1 MEAKWYRAMQCAQG
15 KMLREYF
22 SRVSVESLSRRYG
35 YMYRDSLH
43 FFRIYG
49 FFQKILIFGC
59 MKWTR
64 QNLYSQYVLA
74 ILCLLFSARG
84 SWASEFVSGPNPSNM
99 TQKVADKVTGKIMTA
114 DGEPLAGASVMIRG
128 TKIGT
133 TADIDGNYSIN
144 APGEGESYVLVFQY
158 LGMKTKE
165 ITVSRQRLLDVRLED
180 DNELEGSVIV
190 GAYGTK
196 QSREDLIGS
205 AFQVNAEQLK
215 DKPKTRI
222 DNLLSGLVPGM
233 SIEPNTDAA
242 GTTRSR
248 YETRIRGEASLSAS
262 NEPLWVID
270 GVPVYTG
277 GRTNQMA
284 GTSYTVSPLSYLNPD
299 DIESIT
305 VLKDADQVTI
315 YGADGSNGV
324 ILVTT
329 KSGTKNKPLSV
340 SARVNFGVATIDKS
354 TEFRMM
360 SQKQYLEV
368 AKEAWVNAGKNL
380 NTFPYQDNDYNSYST
395 TDTDWSKEYFGVGTN
410 LYADLSLT
418 SGTDKMSNYVTGS
431 YYRTN
436 NTVKGDS
443 QQRFSFRTRNTYD
456 FTDWLKVNAQLSASY
471 NDNDLFPLYR
481 GYLETLPILEPYL
494 NDGSFRLYNK
504 VYDSAT
510 GWSMQKFTKNE
521 VPDREANTNR
531 QRSVV
536 TSANFSAEVKIIDGL
551 KFTAQYAID
560 YTHSHEDI
568 YYSRMT
574 LDGMDSAGNPK
585 GSSRRADASYMNWTN
600 VERLNF
606 DRKFADR
613 HSVSAYAGIEL
624 RQVKY
629 QTLYATGSG
638 FMNDNIQE
646 VGYADESSRKGYSSA
661 NIERKMS
668 FLGRAVYSY
677 DSRYYA
683 SFNVRRDGNSDFGE
697 YSRWSNFWSAGLS
710 WNVHKER
717 FFHSELVKMLKFK
730 ASFGFTGNSRVDTS
744 GADGTYVYGSS
755 YSYAG
760 NTGAIIGSVP
770 NPGLSWEKTRMINAG
785 VRIELKKILDIELE
799 YYDNVTSD
807 MLSKIYVSRVLS
819 SDRISSNIG
828 RMRNT
833 GIELSLSSTNL
844 ARRNFTWTTNF
855 NMAHNTNKILE
866 LYNGVPTSFGS
877 YAWMEGYDS
886 QTWNLV
892 RWAGV
897 DPSDGSP
904 MWYDKNGNV
913 TRTFS
918 TANRVPDKTRTPLLS
933 GGLVNNM
940 SWKNWTLSFQ
950 INYLIGGYALPT
962 YAGIYFKDGYDII
975 SANQAVEVYKYRW
988 TTAGVPAKFPKVS
1001 NLSSKSAMNSTR
1013 FLYNRTNFDLTNV
1026 ALTYNIPQSLL
1037 AKMRLKSASASLI
1050 IDNLYLFTP
1059 DQKKGLNS
1067 YKTMMYGYPRTR
1079 TLTLGINVGF

>member
-1 MEAKWYRAMQCAQG
+1 
-15 KMLREYF
+15 
-22 SRVSVESLSRRYG
+22 
-35 YMYRDSLH
+35 
-43 FFRIYG
+43 
-49 FFQKILIFGC
+49 

-64 QNLYSQYVLA
+64 QILRSQIALTVLYLS
-74 ILCLLFSARG
+74 FSSPTVQASEVDKVFRG
-84 SWASEFVSGPNPSNM
+84 SALTETSPEIV
-99 TQKVADKVTGKIMTA
+99 TDKVTGKISTV
-114 DGEPLAGASVMIRG
+114 DGEPLAGASVMIKG

-133 TADIDGNYSIN
+133 TADIDGNYNIK

-158 LGMKTKE
+158 LGMHTKE
-165 ITVSRQRLLDVRLED
+165 ITVSSQRKLNVRLEQ
-180 DNELEGSVIV
+180 DNELDGSVIV

-205 AFQVNAEQLK
+205 AFQVNADQLK

-329 KSGTKNKPLSV
+329 KSGSKNKPLTV
-340 SARVNFGVATIDKS
+340 SARVNFGVAAIDKS
-354 TEFRMM
+354 TQFRMM
-360 SQKQYLEV
+360 SQKQYLTV
-368 AKEAWVNAGKNL
+368 AKEAWVNAGNSL
-380 NTFPYQDNDYNSYST
+380 ANFPYQDNDYNTYST
-395 TDTDWSKEYFGVGTN
+395 TDTDWSKEYLGVGTN

-418 SGTDKMSNYVTGS
+418 SGTEKTSNYVTGS
-431 YYRTN
+431 YYQTN

-443 QQRFSFRTRNTYD
+443 QQRFSFRTRNTFD
-456 FTDWLKVNAQLSASY
+456 FTKWLKLNAQLSASY
-471 NDNDLFPLYR
+471 NTNDLFPLYR
-481 GYLETLPILEPYL
+481 GFLETLPILEPYMS
-494 NDGSFRLYNK
+494 DGSFRLYNK
-504 VYDSAT
+504 VYSSG
-510 GWSMQKFTKNE
+510 GWVMQKFTKNE
-521 VPDREANTNR
+521 VPSREANTNK

-536 TSANFSAEVKIIDGL
+536 TSANFSLEAKIIDGL
-551 KFTAQYAID
+551 KFTSHYAID

-568 YYSRMT
+568 YYSRLT
-574 LDGMDSAGNPK
+574 LNGMDSAGNPK

-606 DRKFADR
+606 DRKFAEK

-646 VGYADESSRKGYSSA
+646 VGYADEASRKGYSSA

-683 SFNVRRDGNSDFGE
+683 SFNIRRDGNSDFGE

-710 WNVHKER
+710 WNIHKEK
-717 FFHSELVKMLKFK
+717 FFHNELIKMLKLK
-730 ASFGFTGNSRVDTS
+730 ASYGFTGNSRVDTS

-760 NTGAIIGSVP
+760 STGAVIGSVP
-770 NPGLSWEKTRMINAG
+770 NPGLSWEKTRMVNAG
-785 VRIELKKILDIELE
+785 VRIELRKIIDIELE
-799 YYDNVTSD
+799 YYNNVTSD

-828 RMRNT
+828 RMRNS
-833 GIELSLSSTNL
+833 GIELNLSSTNF
-844 ARRNFTWTTNF
+844 ARKNFTWTTNF
-855 NMAHNTNKILE
+855 NIAHNSNKILE

-904 MWYDKNGNV
+904 MWYDKNGNI

-918 TANRVPDKTRTPLLS
+918 TANRVPYKSKTPLLS
-933 GGLVNNM
+933 GGLVNNL

-988 TTAGVPAKFPKVS
+988 TTPGVPSKFPKVS
-1001 NLSSKSAMNSTR
+1001 QLSSKSAMNSTR
-1013 FLYNRTNFDLTNV
+1013 FIYNRTNFDLTNV
-1026 ALTYNIPQSLL
+1026 ALTYNIPDKVLTRL
-1037 AKMRLKSASASLI
+1037 RLKSASASMV
-1050 IDNLYLFTP
+1050 IDNLYIFTP
-1059 DQKKGLNS
+1059 DQKSGLNS

-1079 TLTLGINVGF
+1079 TLTLGVNIGF

>member
-1 MEAKWYRAMQCAQG
+1 
-15 KMLREYF
+15 
-22 SRVSVESLSRRYG
+22 
-35 YMYRDSLH
+35 
-43 FFRIYG
+43 
-49 FFQKILIFGC
+49 

-64 QNLYSQYVLA
+64 RKLYGLNALA
-74 ILCLLFSARG
+74 VLCLLFSAPDSR
-84 SWASEFVSGPNPSNM
+84 ASEGALR
-99 TQKVADKVTGKIMTA
+99 ADSHEIIEQNTDRVTGRIMA
-114 DGEPLAGASVMIRG
+114 SDGEPLAGASVMIRG

-133 TADIDGNYSIN
+133 TADADGNFSIK
-144 APGEGESYVLVFQY
+144 APEEGESYMLVFQY
-158 LGMKTKE
+158 LGMRTKE
-165 ITVSRQRLLDVRLED
+165 IAVSTQRKLDVRLEE
-180 DNELEGSVIV
+180 DNQLEGSFIV

-205 AFQVNAEQLK
+205 AFQVNADQLK

-233 SIEPNTDAA
+233 TIEPNTDAA

-329 KSGTKNKPLSV
+329 KSGAKNKPLAV

-368 AKEAWVNAGKNL
+368 AKEAWANAGNNL
-380 NTFPYQDNDYNSYST
+380 STFPYQDNEYNSYST
-395 TDTDWSKEYFGVGTN
+395 TDTDWSKEYLGVGTN
-410 LYADLSLT
+410 LYADVSLT

-443 QQRFSFRTRNTYD
+443 QQRFSIRTRNTYD
-456 FTDWLKVNAQLSASY
+456 FTGWLKVNAQLSASY
-471 NDNDLFPLYR
+471 NNNDLFPLYR
-481 GYLETLPILEPYL
+481 GYLETLPILEPYMS
-494 NDGSFRLYNK
+494 DGSFRLYNK
-504 VYDSAT
+504 VYDAKEG
-510 GWSMQKFTKNE
+510 GWTMQKFTKNE
-521 VPDREANTNR
+521 VPEREANTNR

-536 TSANFSAEVKIIDGL
+536 TSANFSAEMKIIDGL

-568 YYSRMT
+568 YYSRVT

-585 GSSRRADASYMNWTN
+585 GSSRRADASYINWTN

-606 DRKFADR
+606 DRKFADK

-646 VGYADESSRKGYSSA
+646 VGYADESSRKGYSSS

-677 DSRYYA
+677 DSRYYV
-683 SFNVRRDGNSDFGE
+683 SFNIRRDGNSDFGE
-697 YSRWSNFWSAGLS
+697 YSRWSNFWSTGVS
-710 WNVHKER
+710 WNAHKEK
-717 FFHSELVKMLKFK
+717 FFRSELVKMLKFK

-760 NTGAIIGSVP
+760 ITGAVIGSVP

-785 VRIELKKILDIELE
+785 VRIELKKILDIE
-799 YYDNVTSD
+799 
-807 MLSKIYVSRVLS
+807 
-819 SDRISSNIG
+819 
-828 RMRNT
+828 
-833 GIELSLSSTNL
+833 
-844 ARRNFTWTTNF
+844 
-855 NMAHNTNKILE
+855 
-866 LYNGVPTSFGS
+866 
-877 YAWMEGYDS
+877 
-886 QTWNLV
+886 
-892 RWAGV
+892 
-897 DPSDGSP
+897 
-904 MWYDKNGNV
+904 
-913 TRTFS
+913 
-918 TANRVPDKTRTPLLS
+918 
-933 GGLVNNM
+933 
-940 SWKNWTLSFQ
+940 
-950 INYLIGGYALPT
+950 
-962 YAGIYFKDGYDII
+962 
-975 SANQAVEVYKYRW
+975 
-988 TTAGVPAKFPKVS
+988 
-1001 NLSSKSAMNSTR
+1001 
-1013 FLYNRTNFDLTNV
+1013 
-1026 ALTYNIPQSLL
+1026 
-1037 AKMRLKSASASLI
+1037 
-1050 IDNLYLFTP
+1050 
-1059 DQKKGLNS
+1059 
-1067 YKTMMYGYPRTR
+1067 
-1079 TLTLGINVGF
+1079 

>member
-1 MEAKWYRAMQCAQG
+1 M
-15 KMLREYF
+15 
-22 SRVSVESLSRRYG
+22 YG
-35 YMYRDSLH
+35 L
-43 FFRIYG
+43 
-49 FFQKILIFGC
+49 
-59 MKWTR
+59 
-64 QNLYSQYVLA
+64 NALA
-74 ILCLLFSARG
+74 VLCLLFSAPDSR
-84 SWASEFVSGPNPSNM
+84 ASEGALR
-99 TQKVADKVTGKIMTA
+99 ADSHEIIEQNTDRVTGRIMAA

-133 TADIDGNYSIN
+133 TADADGNYSIK
-144 APGEGESYVLVFQY
+144 APEEGESYVLVFQY
-158 LGMKTKE
+158 LGMRTKE
-165 ITVSRQRLLDVRLED
+165 IAVSTQRKLDVRLEE
-180 DNELEGSVIV
+180 DNQLEGSFIV

-205 AFQVNAEQLK
+205 AFQVNADQLK

-233 SIEPNTDAA
+233 TIEPNTDAA

-329 KSGTKNKPLSV
+329 KSGAKNKPLAV

-368 AKEAWVNAGKNL
+368 AKEAWANAGKNL
-380 NTFPYQDNDYNSYST
+380 NTFPYQDNEYNSYST
-395 TDTDWSKEYFGVGTN
+395 TDTDWSKEYLGVGTN
-410 LYADLSLT
+410 LYADVSLT

-443 QQRFSFRTRNTYD
+443 QQRFSIRTRNTYD
-456 FTDWLKVNAQLSASY
+456 FTGWLKVNAQLSASY
-471 NDNDLFPLYR
+471 NNNDLFPLYR
-481 GYLETLPILEPYL
+481 GYLETLPILEPYMS
-494 NDGSFRLYNK
+494 DGSFRLYNK
-504 VYDSAT
+504 VYDAKEG
-510 GWSMQKFTKNE
+510 GWTMQKFTKNE
-521 VPDREANTNR
+521 VPEREANTNR

-536 TSANFSAEVKIIDGL
+536 TSANFSAEMKIIDGL

-568 YYSRMT
+568 YFSRVT

-585 GSSRRADASYMNWTN
+585 GSSRRADASYINWTN

-606 DRKFADR
+606 DRKFADK

-646 VGYADESSRKGYSSA
+646 VGYADESSRKGYSSS

-677 DSRYYA
+677 DSRYYV
-683 SFNVRRDGNSDFGE
+683 SFNIRRDGNSDFGE
-697 YSRWSNFWSAGLS
+697 YSRWSNFWSTGVS
-710 WNVHKER
+710 WNAHKEK
-717 FFHSELVKMLKFK
+717 FFRSE
-730 ASFGFTGNSRVDTS
+730 
-744 GADGTYVYGSS
+744 
-755 YSYAG
+755 
-760 NTGAIIGSVP
+760 
-770 NPGLSWEKTRMINAG
+770 
-785 VRIELKKILDIELE
+785 
-799 YYDNVTSD
+799 
-807 MLSKIYVSRVLS
+807 
-819 SDRISSNIG
+819 
-828 RMRNT
+828 
-833 GIELSLSSTNL
+833 
-844 ARRNFTWTTNF
+844 
-855 NMAHNTNKILE
+855 
-866 LYNGVPTSFGS
+866 
-877 YAWMEGYDS
+877 
-886 QTWNLV
+886 
-892 RWAGV
+892 
-897 DPSDGSP
+897 
-904 MWYDKNGNV
+904 
-913 TRTFS
+913 
-918 TANRVPDKTRTPLLS
+918 
-933 GGLVNNM
+933 
-940 SWKNWTLSFQ
+940 
-950 INYLIGGYALPT
+950 
-962 YAGIYFKDGYDII
+962 
-975 SANQAVEVYKYRW
+975 
-988 TTAGVPAKFPKVS
+988 
-1001 NLSSKSAMNSTR
+1001 
-1013 FLYNRTNFDLTNV
+1013 
-1026 ALTYNIPQSLL
+1026 
-1037 AKMRLKSASASLI
+1037 
-1050 IDNLYLFTP
+1050 
-1059 DQKKGLNS
+1059 
-1067 YKTMMYGYPRTR
+1067 
-1079 TLTLGINVGF
+1079 

>member
-1 MEAKWYRAMQCAQG
+1 
-15 KMLREYF
+15 
-22 SRVSVESLSRRYG
+22 
-35 YMYRDSLH
+35 
-43 FFRIYG
+43 
-49 FFQKILIFGC
+49 

-64 QNLYSQYVLA
+64 RKLYGLNALA
-74 ILCLLFSARG
+74 VLCLLFPAPDSR
-84 SWASEFVSGPNPSNM
+84 ASEGALR
-99 TQKVADKVTGKIMTA
+99 ADSHEIIEQNTDRVTGKIMAA

-133 TADIDGNYSIN
+133 TADADGNFSIK
-144 APGEGESYVLVFQY
+144 APEEGESYVLVFQY
-158 LGMKTKE
+158 LGMRTKE
-165 ITVSRQRLLDVRLED
+165 IAVSTQRKLDVRLEE
-180 DNELEGSVIV
+180 DNQLEGSFIV

-205 AFQVNAEQLK
+205 AFQVNADQLK

-233 SIEPNTDAA
+233 TIEPNTDAA

-329 KSGTKNKPLSV
+329 KSGAKNKPLAV

-368 AKEAWVNAGKNL
+368 AKEAWANAGKNL
-380 NTFPYQDNDYNSYST
+380 STFPYQDNEYNSYST
-395 TDTDWSKEYFGVGTN
+395 TDTDWSKEYFGVGTD
-410 LYADLSLT
+410 LYADVSLT

-436 NTVKGDS
+436 NTVKGDN
-443 QQRFSFRTRNTYD
+443 QQRFSIRTRNTYD
-456 FTDWLKVNAQLSASY
+456 FTGWLKVNAQLSASY
-471 NDNDLFPLYR
+471 NNNDLFPLYR
-481 GYLETLPILEPYL
+481 GYLETLPILEPYM

-504 VYDSAT
+504 VYDVEKG
-510 GWSMQKFTKNE
+510 GWTMQKFTKNE
-521 VPDREANTNR
+521 VPKREANTNR

-536 TSANFSAEVKIIDGL
+536 TSANFSAEMKIIDGL

-568 YYSRMT
+568 YYSRVT

-585 GSSRRADASYMNWTN
+585 GSSRRADASYINWTN

-606 DRKFADR
+606 DRKFADK

-646 VGYADESSRKGYSSA
+646 VGYADESSRKGYSSS

-677 DSRYYA
+677 DSRYYV
-683 SFNVRRDGNSDFGE
+683 SFNIRRDGNSDFGE
-697 YSRWSNFWSAGLS
+697 YSRWSNFWSTGVS
-710 WNVHKER
+710 WNAHKEK
-717 FFHSELVKMLKFK
+717 FFRSELVKMLKFK

-744 GADGTYVYGSS
+744 GADGT
-755 YSYAG
+755 
-760 NTGAIIGSVP
+760 
-770 NPGLSWEKTRMINAG
+770 
-785 VRIELKKILDIELE
+785 
-799 YYDNVTSD
+799 
-807 MLSKIYVSRVLS
+807 
-819 SDRISSNIG
+819 
-828 RMRNT
+828 
-833 GIELSLSSTNL
+833 
-844 ARRNFTWTTNF
+844 
-855 NMAHNTNKILE
+855 
-866 LYNGVPTSFGS
+866 
-877 YAWMEGYDS
+877 
-886 QTWNLV
+886 
-892 RWAGV
+892 
-897 DPSDGSP
+897 
-904 MWYDKNGNV
+904 
-913 TRTFS
+913 
-918 TANRVPDKTRTPLLS
+918 
-933 GGLVNNM
+933 
-940 SWKNWTLSFQ
+940 
-950 INYLIGGYALPT
+950 
-962 YAGIYFKDGYDII
+962 
-975 SANQAVEVYKYRW
+975 
-988 TTAGVPAKFPKVS
+988 
-1001 NLSSKSAMNSTR
+1001 
-1013 FLYNRTNFDLTNV
+1013 
-1026 ALTYNIPQSLL
+1026 
-1037 AKMRLKSASASLI
+1037 
-1050 IDNLYLFTP
+1050 
-1059 DQKKGLNS
+1059 
-1067 YKTMMYGYPRTR
+1067 
-1079 TLTLGINVGF
+1079 

>member
-1 MEAKWYRAMQCAQG
+1 
-15 KMLREYF
+15 
-22 SRVSVESLSRRYG
+22 
-35 YMYRDSLH
+35 
-43 FFRIYG
+43 
-49 FFQKILIFGC
+49 

-64 QNLYSQYVLA
+64 RKLYGLNALA
-74 ILCLLFSARG
+74 VLCLLFPAPDSR
-84 SWASEFVSGPNPSNM
+84 ASEGALR
-99 TQKVADKVTGKIMTA
+99 ADSHEIIEQNTDRVTGRIMAA

-133 TADIDGNYSIN
+133 TADADGNYSIK
-144 APGEGESYVLVFQY
+144 APEEGESYVLVFQY
-158 LGMKTKE
+158 LGMRTKE
-165 ITVSRQRLLDVRLED
+165 IAVSTQRKLDVRLEE
-180 DNELEGSVIV
+180 DNQLEGSFIV

-205 AFQVNAEQLK
+205 AFQVNADQLK

-233 SIEPNTDAA
+233 TIEPNTDAA

-329 KSGTKNKPLSV
+329 KSGAKNKPLAV

-380 NTFPYQDNDYNSYST
+380 NTFPYQDNEYNSYST

-410 LYADLSLT
+410 LYADVSLT

-443 QQRFSFRTRNTYD
+443 QQRFSIRTRNTYD
-456 FTDWLKVNAQLSASY
+456 FTGWLKVNAQLSASY
-471 NDNDLFPLYR
+471 NNNDLFPLYR
-481 GYLETLPILEPYL
+481 GYLETLPILEPYM

-504 VYDSAT
+504 VYDVEKG
-510 GWSMQKFTKNE
+510 GWTMQKFTKNE
-521 VPDREANTNR
+521 VPKREANTNR

-536 TSANFSAEVKIIDGL
+536 TSANFSAEMKIIDGL

-568 YYSRMT
+568 YYSRVT

-585 GSSRRADASYMNWTN
+585 GSSRRADASYINWTN

-606 DRKFADR
+606 DRKFADK

-646 VGYADESSRKGYSSA
+646 VGYADESSRKGYSSS

-668 FLGRAVYSY
+668 FLGSAVYSY
-677 DSRYYA
+677 DSRYYV
-683 SFNVRRDGNSDFGE
+683 SFNIRRDGNSDFGE
-697 YSRWSNFWSAGLS
+697 YSRWSNFWSTGVS
-710 WNVHKER
+710 WNAHKE
-717 FFHSELVKMLKFK
+717 
-730 ASFGFTGNSRVDTS
+730 
-744 GADGTYVYGSS
+744 
-755 YSYAG
+755 
-760 NTGAIIGSVP
+760 
-770 NPGLSWEKTRMINAG
+770 
-785 VRIELKKILDIELE
+785 KILPQRAGQDAEIQGL
-799 YYDNVTSD
+799 
-807 MLSKIYVSRVLS
+807 LRIYRQ
-819 SDRISSNIG
+819 
-828 RMRNT
+828 
-833 GIELSLSSTNL
+833 L
-844 ARRNFTWTTNF
+844 ARR
-855 NMAHNTNKILE
+855 H
-866 LYNGVPTSFGS
+866 
-877 YAWMEGYDS
+877 
-886 QTWNLV
+886 V
-892 RWAGV
+892 R
-897 DPSDGSP
+897 
-904 MWYDKNGNV
+904 
-913 TRTFS
+913 R
-918 TANRVPDKTRTPLLS
+918 
-933 GGLVNNM
+933 
-940 SWKNWTLSFQ
+940 
-950 INYLIGGYALPT
+950 
-962 YAGIYFKDGYDII
+962 
-975 SANQAVEVYKYRW
+975 
-988 TTAGVPAKFPKVS
+988 
-1001 NLSSKSAMNSTR
+1001 
-1013 FLYNRTNFDLTNV
+1013 
-1026 ALTYNIPQSLL
+1026 
-1037 AKMRLKSASASLI
+1037 
-1050 IDNLYLFTP
+1050 
-1059 DQKKGLNS
+1059 
-1067 YKTMMYGYPRTR
+1067 
-1079 TLTLGINVGF
+1079 

>member
-1 MEAKWYRAMQCAQG
+1 MR
-15 KMLREYF
+15 
-22 SRVSVESLSRRYG
+22 
-35 YMYRDSLH
+35 
-43 FFRIYG
+43 
-49 FFQKILIFGC
+49 
-59 MKWTR
+59 WTR
-64 QNLYSQYVLA
+64 QIVAGRKALA
-74 ILCLLFSARG
+74 LITLVISFAGRANAAEDSSG
-84 SWASEFVSGPNPSNM
+84 SPANGPKTIPAAHAGS
-99 TQKVADKVTGKIMTA
+99 TRPATGQDKPQDIVKGKITTA
-114 DGEPLAGASVMIRG
+114 DGEPLAGAGVMIKG
-128 TKIGT
+128 TGKGT
-133 TADIDGNYSIN
+133 TADIDGNFQIQ
-144 APGEGESYVLVFQY
+144 APGQGESYILVFQY
-158 LGMKTKE
+158 LGMQTKE
-165 ITVSRQRLLDVRLED
+165 VVVSTQRTLDIHLEQ
-180 DNELEGSVIV
+180 DNELNGSVIV
-190 GAYGTK
+190 GAYGTR

-205 AFQVNAEQLK
+205 AFQVNADQLK
-215 DKPKTRI
+215 DKPKARI
-222 DNLLSGLVPGM
+222 DNLLGGLVPGM

-270 GVPVYTG
+270 GVPMYTG

-329 KSGTKNKPLSV
+329 KSGAKNKPLSV
-340 SARVNFGVATIDKS
+340 SARVNFGVASIDKS

-360 SQKQYLEV
+360 SQQQYLTV
-368 AKEAWVNAGKNL
+368 AKEAWVNAGNNL
-380 NTFPYQDNDYNSYST
+380 KSFPYQDNDYNSYST
-395 TDTDWSKEYFGVGTN
+395 TDTDWSKEYLGIGTDI
-410 LYADLSLT
+410 YADVSLS
-418 SGTDKMSNYVTGS
+418 SGTDKVSNYATGS
-431 YYRTN
+431 YYRSS

-456 FTDWLKVNAQLSASY
+456 FTQWLKVNAQLSASY

-494 NDGSFRLYNK
+494 SDGSFRLYNK
-504 VYDSAT
+504 VLDAEK
-510 GWSMQKFTKNE
+510 GWTMQKFTKNE
-521 VPDREANTNR
+521 VPDREANKNR
-531 QRSVV
+531 QRSVM
-536 TSANFSAEVKIIDGL
+536 TSANFSAEARIIDGL
-551 KFTAQYAID
+551 KFTAQFAID

-568 YYSRMT
+568 YYSRLT

-606 DRKFADR
+606 DRKFADK

-661 NIERKMS
+661 NVERKMS

-683 SFNVRRDGNSDFGE
+683 SLNIRRDGNSDFGE
-697 YSRWSNFWSAGLS
+697 YSRWSNFWSAGVS
-710 WNVHKER
+710 WNIHKES
-717 FFHSELVKMLKFK
+717 FFHSELIKMLKVK
-730 ASFGFTGNSRVDTS
+730 ASFGYTGNSRVDTS

-755 YSYAG
+755 YAYAG
-760 NTGAIIGSVP
+760 STGAVIGSVP
-770 NPGLSWEKTRMINAG
+770 NPGLSWEKTRMVNAG
-785 VRIELKKILDIELE
+785 VRIELRKIIDLELE

-828 RMRNT
+828 KMRNR
-833 GIELSLSSTNL
+833 GVEMSLSSTNF
-844 ARRNFTWTTNF
+844 ARRDFTWTTNF
-855 NMAHNTNKILE
+855 NIAHNSNKILE

-897 DPSDGSP
+897 DPTDGSP
-904 MWYDKNGNV
+904 MWYDKNGNI
-913 TRTFS
+913 TRS
-918 TANRVPDKTRTPLLS
+918 YSVANRVPYKAKTPIAS
-933 GGLVNNM
+933 GGIVNNF
-940 SWKNWTLSFQ
+940 SLRNWTLSFQ

-962 YAGIYFKDGYDII
+962 YASIYFKDGYDII
-975 SANQAVEVYKYRW
+975 SGNQAVEVYKYRW
-988 TTAGVPAKFPKVS
+988 TTPGVPSKFPRVS
-1001 NLSSKSAMNSTR
+1001 QVSSKSAMNSTR

-1026 ALTYNIPQSLL
+1026 TVTYNLPEKVLGRT
-1037 AKMRLKSASASLI
+1037 RLKTASASLI
-1050 IDNLYLFTP
+1050 IDNLYLLTP

-1079 TLTLGINVGF
+1079 TLTIGVNVGF

>member
-1 MEAKWYRAMQCAQG
+1 
-15 KMLREYF
+15 
-22 SRVSVESLSRRYG
+22 
-35 YMYRDSLH
+35 
-43 FFRIYG
+43 
-49 FFQKILIFGC
+49 

-64 QNLYSQYVLA
+64 QILRSQIALTV
-74 ILCLLFSARG
+74 LCLSFSSPTVQASEVDKVFRG
-84 SWASEFVSGPNPSNM
+84 SALTETSPE
-99 TQKVADKVTGKIMTA
+99 TAADKVTGKISTV
-114 DGEPLAGASVMIRG
+114 DGEPLAGASVMIKG

-133 TADIDGNYSIN
+133 TADIDGNYSIK
-144 APGEGESYVLVFQY
+144 APSEGESYVLVFQY
-158 LGMKTKE
+158 LGMRTKE
-165 ITVSRQRLLDVRLED
+165 ITVSYQRKLNVRLEQ
-180 DNELEGSVIV
+180 DNELDGSVIV

-205 AFQVNAEQLK
+205 AFQVNADQLK

-277 GRTNQMA
+277 GRTNQMV

-329 KSGTKNKPLSV
+329 KSGSKNKPLTV

-354 TEFRMM
+354 TQFRMM
-360 SQKQYLEV
+360 SQEQYLTV
-368 AKEAWVNAGKNL
+368 AKEAWVNAGNSL
-380 NTFPYQDNDYNSYST
+380 ANFPYQDNDYNTYST
-395 TDTDWSKEYFGVGTN
+395 TDTDWSKEYLGVGTN

-418 SGTDKMSNYVTGS
+418 SGTEKTSNYVTGS
-431 YYRTN
+431 YYQTN

-443 QQRFSFRTRNTYD
+443 QQRFSFRTRNTFD
-456 FTDWLKVNAQLSASY
+456 FTKWLKLNAQLSASY
-471 NDNDLFPLYR
+471 NTNDLFPLYR
-481 GYLETLPILEPYL
+481 GFLETLPILEPYMS
-494 NDGSFRLYNK
+494 DGSFRLYNK
-504 VYDSAT
+504 VYSSG
-510 GWSMQKFTKNE
+510 GWVMQKFTKNE
-521 VPDREANTNR
+521 VPSREADTNK

-536 TSANFSAEVKIIDGL
+536 TSANFSLEAKIIDGL
-551 KFTAQYAID
+551 KFTSQYAID

-568 YYSRMT
+568 YYSRLT
-574 LDGMDSAGNPK
+574 LNGMDSAGNPK

-606 DRKFADR
+606 DRKFAEK
-613 HSVSAYAGIEL
+613 HSFSAYAGIEL

-646 VGYADESSRKGYSSA
+646 VGYADEASRKGYSSA

-683 SFNVRRDGNSDFGE
+683 SFNIRRDGNSDFGE

-710 WNVHKER
+710 WNIHKEK
-717 FFHSELVKMLKFK
+717 FFHNERIKMLKLK
-730 ASFGFTGNSRVDTS
+730 ASYGFTGNSRVDTS

-760 NTGAIIGSVP
+760 STGAVIGSVP
-770 NPGLSWEKTRMINAG
+770 NPGLSWEKTRMVNAG
-785 VRIELKKILDIELE
+785 VRIELHKIIDIELE
-799 YYDNVTSD
+799 YYNNVTSD

-828 RMRNT
+828 RMRNS
-833 GIELSLSSTNL
+833 GIELNLSSTNF
-844 ARRNFTWTTNF
+844 ARKNFTWTTNF
-855 NMAHNTNKILE
+855 NIAHNSNKILE

-904 MWYDKNGNV
+904 MWYDKNGNI

-918 TANRVPDKTRTPLLS
+918 TANRVPYKSKTPLLS
-933 GGLVNNM
+933 GGLVNNL

-962 YAGIYFKDGYDII
+962 YASIYFKDGYDII

-988 TTAGVPAKFPKVS
+988 TTPGVPSKFPKVS
-1001 NLSSKSAMNSTR
+1001 QLSSKSAMNSTR
-1013 FLYNRTNFDLTNV
+1013 FIYNRTNFDLTNV
-1026 ALTYNIPQSLL
+1026 ALTYNIPDKVLTRL
-1037 AKMRLKSASASLI
+1037 RLKSASASMV
-1050 IDNLYLFTP
+1050 IDNLYIFTP
-1059 DQKKGLNS
+1059 DQKSGLNS

-1079 TLTLGINVGF
+1079 TLTLGVNIGF

>member
-1 MEAKWYRAMQCAQG
+1 
-15 KMLREYF
+15 
-22 SRVSVESLSRRYG
+22 
-35 YMYRDSLH
+35 
-43 FFRIYG
+43 
-49 FFQKILIFGC
+49 

-114 DGEPLAGASVMIRG
+114 DWEPLAGASVMIRG
-128 TKIGT
+128 TRIGT
-133 TADIDGNYSIN
+133 TADIDGNYSII

-158 LGMKTKE
+158 LGMKTQE
-165 ITVSRQRLLDVRLED
+165 ITVSRQRLLDVRLEE

-418 SGTDKMSNYVTGS
+418 SGTDKLSNYVTGS

-624 RQVKY
+624 RQV
-629 QTLYATGSG
+629 T
-638 FMNDNIQE
+638 
-646 VGYADESSRKGYSSA
+646 
-661 NIERKMS
+661 
-668 FLGRAVYSY
+668 
-677 DSRYYA
+677 DSLRY
-683 SFNVRRDGNSDFGE
+683 R
-697 YSRWSNFWSAGLS
+697 
-710 WNVHKER
+710 
-717 FFHSELVKMLKFK
+717 
-730 ASFGFTGNSRVDTS
+730 
-744 GADGTYVYGSS
+744 
-755 YSYAG
+755 
-760 NTGAIIGSVP
+760 
-770 NPGLSWEKTRMINAG
+770 
-785 VRIELKKILDIELE
+785 
-799 YYDNVTSD
+799 
-807 MLSKIYVSRVLS
+807 
-819 SDRISSNIG
+819 
-828 RMRNT
+828 
-833 GIELSLSSTNL
+833 
-844 ARRNFTWTTNF
+844 
-855 NMAHNTNKILE
+855 
-866 LYNGVPTSFGS
+866 
-877 YAWMEGYDS
+877 
-886 QTWNLV
+886 Q
-892 RWAGV
+892 
-897 DPSDGSP
+897 
-904 MWYDKNGNV
+904 
-913 TRTFS
+913 
-918 TANRVPDKTRTPLLS
+918 
-933 GGLVNNM
+933 
-940 SWKNWTLSFQ
+940 
-950 INYLIGGYALPT
+950 
-962 YAGIYFKDGYDII
+962 
-975 SANQAVEVYKYRW
+975 
-988 TTAGVPAKFPKVS
+988 
-1001 NLSSKSAMNSTR
+1001 
-1013 FLYNRTNFDLTNV
+1013 
-1026 ALTYNIPQSLL
+1026 
-1037 AKMRLKSASASLI
+1037 RLHE
-1050 IDNLYLFTP
+1050 
-1059 DQKKGLNS
+1059 
-1067 YKTMMYGYPRTR
+1067 
-1079 TLTLGINVGF
+1079 

>member
-1 MEAKWYRAMQCAQG
+1 
-15 KMLREYF
+15 
-22 SRVSVESLSRRYG
+22 
-35 YMYRDSLH
+35 
-43 FFRIYG
+43 
-49 FFQKILIFGC
+49 

-84 SWASEFVSGPNPSNM
+84 SWASEFVSGPNSSNM

-133 TADIDGNYSIN
+133 TADIDGNYSII

-158 LGMKTKE
+158 LGMKTME
-165 ITVSRQRLLDVRLED
+165 ITVSRQRLLDVRLEE

-233 SIEPNTDAA
+233 SIEPNTDAE

-418 SGTDKMSNYVTGS
+418 SGTDKLSNYVTGS

-481 GYLETLPILEPYL
+481 GYLE
-494 NDGSFRLYNK
+494 
-504 VYDSAT
+504 
-510 GWSMQKFTKNE
+510 
-521 VPDREANTNR
+521 
-531 QRSVV
+531 
-536 TSANFSAEVKIIDGL
+536 
-551 KFTAQYAID
+551 
-560 YTHSHEDI
+560 
-568 YYSRMT
+568 
-574 LDGMDSAGNPK
+574 
-585 GSSRRADASYMNWTN
+585 
-600 VERLNF
+600 
-606 DRKFADR
+606 
-613 HSVSAYAGIEL
+613 
-624 RQVKY
+624 
-629 QTLYATGSG
+629 
-638 FMNDNIQE
+638 
-646 VGYADESSRKGYSSA
+646 
-661 NIERKMS
+661 
-668 FLGRAVYSY
+668 
-677 DSRYYA
+677 
-683 SFNVRRDGNSDFGE
+683 
-697 YSRWSNFWSAGLS
+697 S
-710 WNVHKER
+710 W
-717 FFHSELVKMLKFK
+717 
-730 ASFGFTGNSRVDTS
+730 
-744 GADGTYVYGSS
+744 
-755 YSYAG
+755 
-760 NTGAIIGSVP
+760 
-770 NPGLSWEKTRMINAG
+770 
-785 VRIELKKILDIELE
+785 
-799 YYDNVTSD
+799 
-807 MLSKIYVSRVLS
+807 
-819 SDRISSNIG
+819 
-828 RMRNT
+828 
-833 GIELSLSSTNL
+833 
-844 ARRNFTWTTNF
+844 
-855 NMAHNTNKILE
+855 
-866 LYNGVPTSFGS
+866 
-877 YAWMEGYDS
+877 
-886 QTWNLV
+886 
-892 RWAGV
+892 
-897 DPSDGSP
+897 
-904 MWYDKNGNV
+904 
-913 TRTFS
+913 
-918 TANRVPDKTRTPLLS
+918 
-933 GGLVNNM
+933 
-940 SWKNWTLSFQ
+940 
-950 INYLIGGYALPT
+950 
-962 YAGIYFKDGYDII
+962 
-975 SANQAVEVYKYRW
+975 
-988 TTAGVPAKFPKVS
+988 
-1001 NLSSKSAMNSTR
+1001 
-1013 FLYNRTNFDLTNV
+1013 
-1026 ALTYNIPQSLL
+1026 
-1037 AKMRLKSASASLI
+1037 SLI
-1050 IDNLYLFTP
+1050 
-1059 DQKKGLNS
+1059 
-1067 YKTMMYGYPRTR
+1067 
-1079 TLTLGINVGF
+1079 

>member
-1 MEAKWYRAMQCAQG
+1 
-15 KMLREYF
+15 
-22 SRVSVESLSRRYG
+22 
-35 YMYRDSLH
+35 
-43 FFRIYG
+43 
-49 FFQKILIFGC
+49 

-64 QNLYSQYVLA
+64 QILRSQIALTV
-74 ILCLLFSARG
+74 LCLSFS
-84 SWASEFVSGPNPSNM
+84 SPTIQASEVD
-99 TQKVADKVTGKIMTA
+99 KVFRVYALTKTSPETDSDKVTGKISA
-114 DGEPLAGASVMIRG
+114 VDGEPLAGASVMIKG

-133 TADIDGNYSIN
+133 TADIDGNYSIK
-144 APGEGESYVLVFQY
+144 APSEGESYVLVFQY
-158 LGMKTKE
+158 LGMRTKE
-165 ITVSRQRLLDVRLED
+165 ITVSYQRKLNVRLEQ
-180 DNELEGSVIV
+180 DNELDGSVIV

-205 AFQVNAEQLK
+205 AFQVNADQLK

-277 GRTNQMA
+277 GRTNQMV

-329 KSGTKNKPLSV
+329 KSGSKNKPLTV

-354 TEFRMM
+354 TQFRMM
-360 SQKQYLEV
+360 SQEQYLTV
-368 AKEAWVNAGKNL
+368 AKEAWVNAGNSL
-380 NTFPYQDNDYNSYST
+380 ANFPYQDNDYNTYST
-395 TDTDWSKEYFGVGTN
+395 TDTDWSKEYLGVGTN

-418 SGTDKMSNYVTGS
+418 SGTEKTSNYVTGS
-431 YYRTN
+431 YYQTN

-443 QQRFSFRTRNTYD
+443 QQRFSFRTRNTFD
-456 FTDWLKVNAQLSASY
+456 FTKWLKLNAQLSASY
-471 NDNDLFPLYR
+471 NTNDLFPLYR
-481 GYLETLPILEPYL
+481 GFLETLPILEPYMS
-494 NDGSFRLYNK
+494 DGSFRLYNK
-504 VYDSAT
+504 VYSSG
-510 GWSMQKFTKNE
+510 GWVMQKFTKNE
-521 VPDREANTNR
+521 VPSREADTNK

-536 TSANFSAEVKIIDGL
+536 TSANFSLEAKIIDGL
-551 KFTAQYAID
+551 KFTSQYAID

-568 YYSRMT
+568 YYSRLT
-574 LDGMDSAGNPK
+574 LNGMDSAGNPK

-606 DRKFADR
+606 DRKFAEK

-646 VGYADESSRKGYSSA
+646 VGYADEASRKGYSSA

-683 SFNVRRDGNSDFGE
+683 SFNIRRDGNSDFGE

-710 WNVHKER
+710 WNIHKEK
-717 FFHSELVKMLKFK
+717 FFHNERIKMLKLK
-730 ASFGFTGNSRVDTS
+730 ASYGFTGNSRVDTS

-760 NTGAIIGSVP
+760 STGAVIGSVP
-770 NPGLSWEKTRMINAG
+770 NPGLSWEKTRMVNAG
-785 VRIELKKILDIELE
+785 VRIELHKIIDIELE
-799 YYDNVTSD
+799 YYNNVTSD

-828 RMRNT
+828 RMRNS
-833 GIELSLSSTNL
+833 GIELNLSSTNF
-844 ARRNFTWTTNF
+844 ARKNFTWTTNF
-855 NMAHNTNKILE
+855 NIAHNSNKILE

-904 MWYDKNGNV
+904 MWYDKNGNI

-918 TANRVPDKTRTPLLS
+918 TANRVPYKSKTPLLS
-933 GGLVNNM
+933 GGLVNNL

-962 YAGIYFKDGYDII
+962 YASIYFKDGYDII

-988 TTAGVPAKFPKVS
+988 TTPGVPSKFPKVS
-1001 NLSSKSAMNSTR
+1001 QLSSKSAMNSTR
-1013 FLYNRTNFDLTNV
+1013 FIYNRTNFDLTNV
-1026 ALTYNIPQSLL
+1026 ALTYNIPDKVLTRL
-1037 AKMRLKSASASLI
+1037 RLKSASASMV
-1050 IDNLYLFTP
+1050 IDNLYIFTP
-1059 DQKKGLNS
+1059 DQKSGLNS

-1079 TLTLGINVGF
+1079 TLTLGVNIGF

>member
-1 MEAKWYRAMQCAQG
+1 M
-15 KMLREYF
+15 
-22 SRVSVESLSRRYG
+22 YG
-35 YMYRDSLH
+35 L
-43 FFRIYG
+43 
-49 FFQKILIFGC
+49 
-59 MKWTR
+59 
-64 QNLYSQYVLA
+64 NALA
-74 ILCLLFSARG
+74 VLCLLFPAPD
-84 SWASEFVSGPNPSNM
+84 SWASEGALR
-99 TQKVADKVTGKIMTA
+99 ADSHEIIEQNTDRVTGRIMAA

-133 TADIDGNYSIN
+133 TADADGNYSIK
-144 APGEGESYVLVFQY
+144 APEEGESYVLVFQY
-158 LGMKTKE
+158 LGMRTTE
-165 ITVSRQRLLDVRLED
+165 IAVSTQRKLDVRLEE
-180 DNELEGSVIV
+180 DNQLDGSFIV

-205 AFQVNAEQLK
+205 AFQVNADQLK

-233 SIEPNTDAA
+233 TIEPNTDAA

-329 KSGTKNKPLSV
+329 KSGAKNKPLAV

-368 AKEAWVNAGKNL
+368 AKEAWANAGNNL
-380 NTFPYQDNDYNSYST
+380 STFPYQDNEYNSYST
-395 TDTDWSKEYFGVGTN
+395 TDTDWSKEYLGVGTD
-410 LYADLSLT
+410 LYADVSLT

-443 QQRFSFRTRNTYD
+443 QKRFSIRTRNTYD

-471 NDNDLFPLYR
+471 NNNDLFPLYR
-481 GYLETLPILEPYL
+481 GYLETLPILEPYMS
-494 NDGSFRLYNK
+494 DGSFRLYNK
-504 VYDSAT
+504 VYDAKEG
-510 GWSMQKFTKNE
+510 GWTMQKFTKNE
-521 VPDREANTNR
+521 VPEREANTNR

-536 TSANFSAEVKIIDGL
+536 TSANFSAEMKIIDGL

-560 YTHSHEDI
+560 YTHSHEVI
-568 YYSRMT
+568 YYSRVT

-585 GSSRRADASYMNWTN
+585 GSSRRADASYINWTN

-606 DRKFADR
+606 DRKFADK

-629 QTLYATGSG
+629 LTLYATGSG

-646 VGYADESSRKGYSSA
+646 VGYADESSRKGYSSS

-677 DSRYYA
+677 DSRYYV
-683 SFNVRRDGNSDFGE
+683 SFNIRRDGNSDFGE
-697 YSRWSNFWSAGLS
+697 YSRWSNFWSAGVS
-710 WNVHKER
+710 WNAHKEK
-717 FFHSELVKMLKFK
+717 FFRSELVKMLKFK

-760 NTGAIIGSVP
+760 STGAVIGSVP

-807 MLSKIYVSRVLS
+807 MLSKIYV
-819 SDRISSNIG
+819 
-828 RMRNT
+828 
-833 GIELSLSSTNL
+833 
-844 ARRNFTWTTNF
+844 
-855 NMAHNTNKILE
+855 
-866 LYNGVPTSFGS
+866 
-877 YAWMEGYDS
+877 
-886 QTWNLV
+886 
-892 RWAGV
+892 
-897 DPSDGSP
+897 
-904 MWYDKNGNV
+904 
-913 TRTFS
+913 
-918 TANRVPDKTRTPLLS
+918 
-933 GGLVNNM
+933 
-940 SWKNWTLSFQ
+940 
-950 INYLIGGYALPT
+950 
-962 YAGIYFKDGYDII
+962 
-975 SANQAVEVYKYRW
+975 
-988 TTAGVPAKFPKVS
+988 
-1001 NLSSKSAMNSTR
+1001 
-1013 FLYNRTNFDLTNV
+1013 
-1026 ALTYNIPQSLL
+1026 
-1037 AKMRLKSASASLI
+1037 
-1050 IDNLYLFTP
+1050 
-1059 DQKKGLNS
+1059 
-1067 YKTMMYGYPRTR
+1067 
-1079 TLTLGINVGF
+1079 

>member
-1 MEAKWYRAMQCAQG
+1 
-15 KMLREYF
+15 
-22 SRVSVESLSRRYG
+22 
-35 YMYRDSLH
+35 
-43 FFRIYG
+43 
-49 FFQKILIFGC
+49 

-64 QNLYSQYVLA
+64 QILRSQIALTV
-74 ILCLLFSARG
+74 LCLSFS
-84 SWASEFVSGPNPSNM
+84 SPTVQASEVDKFFAGSALTETSPETS
-99 TQKVADKVTGKIMTA
+99 ADKVTGKISTV
-114 DGEPLAGASVMIRG
+114 DGEPLAGASVMIKG

-133 TADIDGNYSIN
+133 TADIDGNYSIK
-144 APGEGESYVLVFQY
+144 APSAGESYVLVFQY
-158 LGMKTKE
+158 LGMRTKE
-165 ITVSRQRLLDVRLED
+165 ITVSYQRKLNVRLEQ
-180 DNELEGSVIV
+180 DNELDGSVIV

-205 AFQVNAEQLK
+205 AFQVNADQLK

-277 GRTNQMA
+277 VRTNQMV

-329 KSGTKNKPLSV
+329 KSGSKNKPLTV

-354 TEFRMM
+354 TQFRMM
-360 SQKQYLEV
+360 SQEQYLTV
-368 AKEAWVNAGKNL
+368 AKEAWVNAGNSL
-380 NTFPYQDNDYNSYST
+380 ANFPYQDNDYNTYST
-395 TDTDWSKEYFGVGTN
+395 TDTDWSKEYLGVGTN

-418 SGTDKMSNYVTGS
+418 SGTEKTSNYVTGS
-431 YYRTN
+431 YYQTN

-443 QQRFSFRTRNTYD
+443 QQRFSFRTRNTFD
-456 FTDWLKVNAQLSASY
+456 FTKWLKLNAQLSASY
-471 NDNDLFPLYR
+471 NTNDLFPLYR
-481 GYLETLPILEPYL
+481 GFLETLPILEPYMS
-494 NDGSFRLYNK
+494 DGSFRLYNK
-504 VYDSAT
+504 VYSSG
-510 GWSMQKFTKNE
+510 GWVMQKFTKNE
-521 VPDREANTNR
+521 VPSREADTNK

-536 TSANFSAEVKIIDGL
+536 TSANFSLEAKIIDGL
-551 KFTAQYAID
+551 KFTSQYAID

-568 YYSRMT
+568 YYSRLT
-574 LDGMDSAGNPK
+574 LNGMDSAGNPK

-606 DRKFADR
+606 DRKFAEK

-646 VGYADESSRKGYSSA
+646 VGYADEASRKGYSSA

-683 SFNVRRDGNSDFGE
+683 SFNIRRDGNSDFGE

-710 WNVHKER
+710 WNIHKEK
-717 FFHSELVKMLKFK
+717 FFHNERIKMLKLK
-730 ASFGFTGNSRVDTS
+730 ASYGFTGNSRVDTS

-760 NTGAIIGSVP
+760 STGAVIGSVP
-770 NPGLSWEKTRMINAG
+770 NPGLSWEKTRMVNAG
-785 VRIELKKILDIELE
+785 VRIELHKIIDIELE
-799 YYDNVTSD
+799 YYNNVTSD

-828 RMRNT
+828 RMRNS
-833 GIELSLSSTNL
+833 GIELNLSSTNF
-844 ARRNFTWTTNF
+844 ARKNFTWTTNF
-855 NMAHNTNKILE
+855 NIAHNSNKILE

-904 MWYDKNGNV
+904 MWYDKNGNI

-918 TANRVPDKTRTPLLS
+918 TANRVPYKSKTPLLS
-933 GGLVNNM
+933 GGLVNNL

-962 YAGIYFKDGYDII
+962 YASIYFKDGYDII

-988 TTAGVPAKFPKVS
+988 TTPGVPSKFPKVS
-1001 NLSSKSAMNSTR
+1001 QLSSKSAMNSTR
-1013 FLYNRTNFDLTNV
+1013 FIYNRTNFDLTNV
-1026 ALTYNIPQSLL
+1026 ALTYNIPDKVLTRL
-1037 AKMRLKSASASLI
+1037 RLKSASASMV
-1050 IDNLYLFTP
+1050 IDNLYIFTP
-1059 DQKKGLNS
+1059 DQKSGLNS

-1079 TLTLGINVGF
+1079 TLTLGVNIGF

>member
-1 MEAKWYRAMQCAQG
+1 
-15 KMLREYF
+15 
-22 SRVSVESLSRRYG
+22 
-35 YMYRDSLH
+35 
-43 FFRIYG
+43 
-49 FFQKILIFGC
+49 

-64 QNLYSQYVLA
+64 QILRSQIALTV
-74 ILCLLFSARG
+74 LCLSFSSPTVQASEVDKVFRG
-84 SWASEFVSGPNPSNM
+84 SALTEASPETDS
-99 TQKVADKVTGKIMTA
+99 DKVTGKISA
-114 DGEPLAGASVMIRG
+114 VDGEPLAGASVMIKG

-133 TADIDGNYSIN
+133 TADIDGNYSIK
-144 APGEGESYVLVFQY
+144 APSEGESYVLVFQY
-158 LGMKTKE
+158 LGMRTKE
-165 ITVSRQRLLDVRLED
+165 ITVSYQRKLNVRLEQ
-180 DNELEGSVIV
+180 DNELDGSVIV

-205 AFQVNAEQLK
+205 AFQVNADQLK

-277 GRTNQMA
+277 GRTNQMV

-329 KSGTKNKPLSV
+329 KSGSKNKPLTV

-354 TEFRMM
+354 TQFRMM
-360 SQKQYLEV
+360 SQEQYLTV
-368 AKEAWVNAGKNL
+368 AKEAWVNAGNSL
-380 NTFPYQDNDYNSYST
+380 ANFPYQDNDFNTYST
-395 TDTDWSKEYFGVGTN
+395 TDTDWSKEYLGVGTN

-418 SGTDKMSNYVTGS
+418 SGTEKTSNYVTGS
-431 YYRTN
+431 YYQTN

-443 QQRFSFRTRNTYD
+443 QQRFSFRTRNTFD
-456 FTDWLKVNAQLSASY
+456 FTKWLKLNAQLSASY
-471 NDNDLFPLYR
+471 NTNDLFPLYR
-481 GYLETLPILEPYL
+481 GFLETLPILEPYMS
-494 NDGSFRLYNK
+494 DGSFRLYNK
-504 VYDSAT
+504 VYSSG
-510 GWSMQKFTKNE
+510 GWVMQKFTKNE
-521 VPDREANTNR
+521 VPSREADTNK

-536 TSANFSAEVKIIDGL
+536 TSANFSLEAKIIDGL
-551 KFTAQYAID
+551 KFTSQYAID

-568 YYSRMT
+568 YYSRLT
-574 LDGMDSAGNPK
+574 LNGMDSAGNPK

-606 DRKFADR
+606 DRKFAEK

-646 VGYADESSRKGYSSA
+646 VGYADEASRKGYSSA

-683 SFNVRRDGNSDFGE
+683 SFNIRRDGNSDFGE

-710 WNVHKER
+710 WNIHKEK
-717 FFHSELVKMLKFK
+717 FFHNELIKMLKLK
-730 ASFGFTGNSRVDTS
+730 ASYGFTGNSRVDTS

-760 NTGAIIGSVP
+760 STGAVIGSVP
-770 NPGLSWEKTRMINAG
+770 NPGLSWEKTRMVNAG
-785 VRIELKKILDIELE
+785 VRIELRKIIDIELE
-799 YYDNVTSD
+799 YYNNVTSD

-828 RMRNT
+828 RMRNS
-833 GIELSLSSTNL
+833 GIELNLSSTNF
-844 ARRNFTWTTNF
+844 ARKNFTWTTNF
-855 NMAHNTNKILE
+855 NIAHNSNKILE

-904 MWYDKNGNV
+904 MWYDKNGNI

-918 TANRVPDKTRTPLLS
+918 TANRVPYKSKTPLLS
-933 GGLVNNM
+933 GGLVNNL

-962 YAGIYFKDGYDII
+962 YASIYFKDGYDII

-988 TTAGVPAKFPKVS
+988 TTPGVPSKFPKVS
-1001 NLSSKSAMNSTR
+1001 QLSSKSAMNSTR
-1013 FLYNRTNFDLTNV
+1013 FIYNRTNFDLTNV
-1026 ALTYNIPQSLL
+1026 ALTYNIPDKVLTRL
-1037 AKMRLKSASASLI
+1037 RLKSASASMV
-1050 IDNLYLFTP
+1050 IDNLYIFTP
-1059 DQKKGLNS
+1059 DQKSGLNS

-1079 TLTLGINVGF
+1079 TLTLGVNIGF

>member
-1 MEAKWYRAMQCAQG
+1 
-15 KMLREYF
+15 
-22 SRVSVESLSRRYG
+22 
-35 YMYRDSLH
+35 
-43 FFRIYG
+43 
-49 FFQKILIFGC
+49 

-114 DGEPLAGASVMIRG
+114 DGEPLPGASVMIRG

-158 LGMKTKE
+158 LEMKTTE
-165 ITVSRQRLLDVRLED
+165 ITVSRQRLLDVRLEE

-418 SGTDKMSNYVTGS
+418 SGTDKLSNYVTGS

-436 NTVKGDS
+436 NTGERG
-443 QQRFSFRTRNTYD
+443 Q
-456 FTDWLKVNAQLSASY
+456 SAAF
-471 NDNDLFPLYR
+471 L
-481 GYLETLPILEPYL
+481 
-494 NDGSFRLYNK
+494 
-504 VYDSAT
+504 
-510 GWSMQKFTKNE
+510 
-521 VPDREANTNR
+521 
-531 QRSVV
+531 
-536 TSANFSAEVKIIDGL
+536 
-551 KFTAQYAID
+551 
-560 YTHSHEDI
+560 
-568 YYSRMT
+568 
-574 LDGMDSAGNPK
+574 
-585 GSSRRADASYMNWTN
+585 
-600 VERLNF
+600 
-606 DRKFADR
+606 
-613 HSVSAYAGIEL
+613 
-624 RQVKY
+624 
-629 QTLYATGSG
+629 
-638 FMNDNIQE
+638 IQ
-646 VGYADESSRKGYSSA
+646 
-661 NIERKMS
+661 
-668 FLGRAVYSY
+668 
-677 DSRYYA
+677 
-683 SFNVRRDGNSDFGE
+683 
-697 YSRWSNFWSAGLS
+697 
-710 WNVHKER
+710 
-717 FFHSELVKMLKFK
+717 
-730 ASFGFTGNSRVDTS
+730 
-744 GADGTYVYGSS
+744 
-755 YSYAG
+755 
-760 NTGAIIGSVP
+760 
-770 NPGLSWEKTRMINAG
+770 
-785 VRIELKKILDIELE
+785 
-799 YYDNVTSD
+799 
-807 MLSKIYVSRVLS
+807 
-819 SDRISSNIG
+819 
-828 RMRNT
+828 
-833 GIELSLSSTNL
+833 
-844 ARRNFTWTTNF
+844 
-855 NMAHNTNKILE
+855 
-866 LYNGVPTSFGS
+866 
-877 YAWMEGYDS
+877 
-886 QTWNLV
+886 
-892 RWAGV
+892 
-897 DPSDGSP
+897 
-904 MWYDKNGNV
+904 
-913 TRTFS
+913 
-918 TANRVPDKTRTPLLS
+918 
-933 GGLVNNM
+933 
-940 SWKNWTLSFQ
+940 
-950 INYLIGGYALPT
+950 
-962 YAGIYFKDGYDII
+962 
-975 SANQAVEVYKYRW
+975 
-988 TTAGVPAKFPKVS
+988 
-1001 NLSSKSAMNSTR
+1001 
-1013 FLYNRTNFDLTNV
+1013 
-1026 ALTYNIPQSLL
+1026 
-1037 AKMRLKSASASLI
+1037 
-1050 IDNLYLFTP
+1050 
-1059 DQKKGLNS
+1059 DQKHL
-1067 YKTMMYGYPRTR
+1067 
-1079 TLTLGINVGF
+1079 

>member
-1 MEAKWYRAMQCAQG
+1 M
-15 KMLREYF
+15 
-22 SRVSVESLSRRYG
+22 YG
-35 YMYRDSLH
+35 L
-43 FFRIYG
+43 
-49 FFQKILIFGC
+49 
-59 MKWTR
+59 
-64 QNLYSQYVLA
+64 NALA
-74 ILCLLFSARG
+74 VLCLLFPAPDSR
-84 SWASEFVSGPNPSNM
+84 ASEGVLR
-99 TQKVADKVTGKIMTA
+99 ADSHEIIEQNTDRVTGRIMAA

-133 TADIDGNYSIN
+133 TADADGNYSIK
-144 APGEGESYVLVFQY
+144 APEEGESYVLVFQY
-158 LGMKTKE
+158 LGMRTKE
-165 ITVSRQRLLDVRLED
+165 IAVSTQRKLDVRLEE
-180 DNELEGSVIV
+180 DNQLEGSFIV

-205 AFQVNAEQLK
+205 AFQVNADQLK

-233 SIEPNTDAA
+233 TIEPNTDAA

-284 GTSYTVSPLSYLNPD
+284 GTSYTVSPLSYLNTD

-329 KSGTKNKPLSV
+329 KSGAKNKPLAV

-368 AKEAWVNAGKNL
+368 AKEAWANAGKNL
-380 NTFPYQDNDYNSYST
+380 STFPYQDNDYNSYST
-395 TDTDWSKEYFGVGTN
+395 TDTDWSKEYFGVGTD
-410 LYADLSLT
+410 LYADVSLT

-443 QQRFSFRTRNTYD
+443 QQRFSIRTRNTYD
-456 FTDWLKVNAQLSASY
+456 FTGWLKVNAQLSASY
-471 NDNDLFPLYR
+471 NNNDLFPLYR
-481 GYLETLPILEPYL
+481 GYLETLPILEPYM

-504 VYDSAT
+504 VYDIEKG
-510 GWSMQKFTKNE
+510 GWTMQKFTKNE
-521 VPDREANTNR
+521 VPKREANTNR

-536 TSANFSAEVKIIDGL
+536 TSANFSAEMKIIDGL

-568 YYSRMT
+568 YYSRVT

-585 GSSRRADASYMNWTN
+585 GSSRRADASYINWTN

-606 DRKFADR
+606 DRKFADK

-646 VGYADESSRKGYSSA
+646 VGYADESSRKGYSSS

-677 DSRYYA
+677 DSRYYV
-683 SFNVRRDGNSDFGE
+683 SFNIRRDGNSDFGE
-697 YSRWSNFWSAGLS
+697 YSRWSNFWS
-710 WNVHKER
+710 
-717 FFHSELVKMLKFK
+717 
-730 ASFGFTGNSRVDTS
+730 TG
-744 GADGTYVYGSS
+744 
-755 YSYAG
+755 
-760 NTGAIIGSVP
+760 
-770 NPGLSWEKTRMINAG
+770 
-785 VRIELKKILDIELE
+785 
-799 YYDNVTSD
+799 
-807 MLSKIYVSRVLS
+807 VSCH
-819 SDRISSNIG
+819 G
-828 RMRNT
+828 
-833 GIELSLSSTNL
+833 
-844 ARRNFTWTTNF
+844 
-855 NMAHNTNKILE
+855 
-866 LYNGVPTSFGS
+866 
-877 YAWMEGYDS
+877 
-886 QTWNLV
+886 
-892 RWAGV
+892 
-897 DPSDGSP
+897 
-904 MWYDKNGNV
+904 
-913 TRTFS
+913 TRTRKNS
-918 TANRVPDKTRTPLLS
+918 SAA
-933 GGLVNNM
+933 
-940 SWKNWTLSFQ
+940 SWS
-950 INYLIGGYALPT
+950 
-962 YAGIYFKDGYDII
+962 
-975 SANQAVEVYKYRW
+975 RC
-988 TTAGVPAKFPKVS
+988 
-1001 NLSSKSAMNSTR
+1001 
-1013 FLYNRTNFDLTNV
+1013 
-1026 ALTYNIPQSLL
+1026 
-1037 AKMRLKSASASLI
+1037 
-1050 IDNLYLFTP
+1050 
-1059 DQKKGLNS
+1059 
-1067 YKTMMYGYPRTR
+1067 
-1079 TLTLGINVGF
+1079 

>member
-1 MEAKWYRAMQCAQG
+1 
-15 KMLREYF
+15 
-22 SRVSVESLSRRYG
+22 
-35 YMYRDSLH
+35 
-43 FFRIYG
+43 
-49 FFQKILIFGC
+49 

-64 QNLYSQYVLA
+64 QILRSQIALTV
-74 ILCLLFSARG
+74 LCLSFSSPTVQASEVDKVFRG
-84 SWASEFVSGPNPSNM
+84 SALTKTSPETDS
-99 TQKVADKVTGKIMTA
+99 DKVTGKISA
-114 DGEPLAGASVMIRG
+114 VDGEPLAGASVMIKG

-133 TADIDGNYSIN
+133 TADIDGNYSIK
-144 APGEGESYVLVFQY
+144 APSEGESYVLVFQY
-158 LGMKTKE
+158 LGMRTKE
-165 ITVSRQRLLDVRLED
+165 ITVSYQRKLNVRLEQ
-180 DNELEGSVIV
+180 DNELDGSVIV

-205 AFQVNAEQLK
+205 AFQVNADQLK

-277 GRTNQMA
+277 GRTNQMV

-329 KSGTKNKPLSV
+329 KSGSKNKPLTV

-354 TEFRMM
+354 TQFRMM
-360 SQKQYLEV
+360 SQEQYLTV
-368 AKEAWVNAGKNL
+368 AKEAWVNAGNSL
-380 NTFPYQDNDYNSYST
+380 ANFPNQDNDYNTYST
-395 TDTDWSKEYFGVGTN
+395 TDTDWSKEYLGVGTN

-418 SGTDKMSNYVTGS
+418 SGTEKTSNYVTGS
-431 YYRTN
+431 YYQTN

-443 QQRFSFRTRNTYD
+443 QQRFSFRTRNTFD
-456 FTDWLKVNAQLSASY
+456 FTKWLKLNAQLSASY
-471 NDNDLFPLYR
+471 NTNDLFPLYR
-481 GYLETLPILEPYL
+481 GFLETLPILEPYMS
-494 NDGSFRLYNK
+494 DGSFRLYNK
-504 VYDSAT
+504 VYSSG
-510 GWSMQKFTKNE
+510 GWVMQKFTKNE
-521 VPDREANTNR
+521 VPSREADTNK

-536 TSANFSAEVKIIDGL
+536 TSANFSLEAKIIDGL
-551 KFTAQYAID
+551 KFTSQYAID

-568 YYSRMT
+568 YYSRLT
-574 LDGMDSAGNPK
+574 LNGMDSAGNPK

-606 DRKFADR
+606 DRKFAEK

-646 VGYADESSRKGYSSA
+646 VGYADEASRKGYSSA

-683 SFNVRRDGNSDFGE
+683 SFNIRRDGNSDFGE

-710 WNVHKER
+710 WNIHKEK
-717 FFHSELVKMLKFK
+717 FFHNERIKMLKLK
-730 ASFGFTGNSRVDTS
+730 ASYGFTGNSRVDTS

-760 NTGAIIGSVP
+760 STGAVIGSVP
-770 NPGLSWEKTRMINAG
+770 NPGLSWEKTRMVNAG
-785 VRIELKKILDIELE
+785 VRIELRKIIDIELE
-799 YYDNVTSD
+799 YYNNVTSD

-828 RMRNT
+828 RMRNS
-833 GIELSLSSTNL
+833 GIELNLSSTNF
-844 ARRNFTWTTNF
+844 ARKNFTWTTNF
-855 NMAHNTNKILE
+855 NIAHNSNKILE

-904 MWYDKNGNV
+904 MWYDKNGNI

-918 TANRVPDKTRTPLLS
+918 TANRVPYKSKTPLLS
-933 GGLVNNM
+933 GGLVNNL

-962 YAGIYFKDGYDII
+962 YASIYFKDGYDII

-988 TTAGVPAKFPKVS
+988 TTPGVPSKFPKVS
-1001 NLSSKSAMNSTR
+1001 QLSSKSAMNSTR
-1013 FLYNRTNFDLTNV
+1013 FIYNRTNFDLTNV
-1026 ALTYNIPQSLL
+1026 ALTYNIPDKVLTRL
-1037 AKMRLKSASASLI
+1037 RLKSASASMV
-1050 IDNLYLFTP
+1050 IDNLYIFTP
-1059 DQKKGLNS
+1059 DQKSGLNS

-1079 TLTLGINVGF
+1079 TLTLGVNIGF